1 MEYILLLIGGILL
14 VAGILHFHDRSVKLR
29 KLQEKLKAQYG
40 LPPGRK
46 DGTEF
51 ESVESYWEERR
62 KADPPAQWVDDLTW
76 NDLDMDEVFERINT
90 CETSV
95 GEEYLYSVLHEPF
108 FDLEALDQREQL
120 ITYFQE
126 HPAERLE
133 VQTFLAQMGKSN
145 YSGLAN
151 FLYHPEVREIQ
162 GGILFNILPFLPLLC
177 LLFMLVNPGVGLTG
191 VILSIPINMA
201 IYYFFKRKIEHELA
215 TVRYISAMFCCCR
228 RLLQWKSE
236 ALPELREE
244 LEENFRI
251 FQSFRGLG
259 QMGRVSASEADF
271 LADYVNMLLFA
282 DLRSY
287 HRLLSTVKKNRR
299 AFHRLYRLIG
309 ELDVAICTASFRES
323 LPIYCAPEFSEDNA
337 IVFRSLAHPLLQ
349 HPVTNSGTLHSAL
362 VTGSNASGKSTFVKA
377 LAVNGILAQT
387 IHTCSAA
394 AFSTRPALVIT
405 SMAVRDSITAGD
417 SYFVTEIKSLR
428 RILRKAVGETYCVCY
443 VDEILKGTNTIE
455 RIAAS
460 AAVLSSLQRMN
471 CLCITASHDVELTAL
486 LEGQYENWHF
496 CETVTPDGVEFDYKL
511 KAGPSRTRNAIKL
524 LGKMD
529 FPDQITGGAEW
540 MVEQFASTG
549 IWKLPPEPE
558 HKKDGE

>member
-1 MEYILLLIGGILL
+1 MRFSSVSIL
-14 VAGILHFHDRSVKLR
+14 VK
-29 KLQEKLKAQYG
+29 
-40 LPPGRK
+40 
-46 DGTEF
+46 
-51 ESVESYWEERR
+51 S
-62 KADPPAQWVDDLTW
+62 
-76 NDLDMDEVFERINT
+76 
-90 CETSV
+90 SV

-259 QMGRVSASEADF
+259 QMGR
-271 LADYVNMLLFA
+271 
-282 DLRSY
+282 
-287 HRLLSTVKKNRR
+287 
-299 AFHRLYRLIG
+299 
-309 ELDVAICTASFRES
+309 
-323 LPIYCAPEFSEDNA
+323 
-337 IVFRSLAHPLLQ
+337 
-349 HPVTNSGTLHSAL
+349 
-362 VTGSNASGKSTFVKA
+362 
-377 LAVNGILAQT
+377 
-387 IHTCSAA
+387 
-394 AFSTRPALVIT
+394 
-405 SMAVRDSITAGD
+405 
-417 SYFVTEIKSLR
+417 
-428 RILRKAVGETYCVCY
+428 
-443 VDEILKGTNTIE
+443 
-455 RIAAS
+455 
-460 AAVLSSLQRMN
+460 
-471 CLCITASHDVELTAL
+471 
-486 LEGQYENWHF
+486 
-496 CETVTPDGVEFDYKL
+496 
-511 KAGPSRTRNAIKL
+511 
-524 LGKMD
+524 
-529 FPDQITGGAEW
+529 
-540 MVEQFASTG
+540 
-549 IWKLPPEPE
+549 
-558 HKKDGE
+558 